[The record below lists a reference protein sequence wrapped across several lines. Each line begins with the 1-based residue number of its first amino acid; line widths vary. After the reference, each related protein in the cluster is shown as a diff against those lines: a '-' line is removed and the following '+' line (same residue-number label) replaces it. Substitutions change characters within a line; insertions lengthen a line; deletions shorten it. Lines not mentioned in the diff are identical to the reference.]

1 MIGDID
7 QKQIAAELAAI
18 SDRSREALI
27 KDWRLAHKQ
36 SPPKGISRRL
46 LEYSAAYQL
55 QVKAFGGLKPTV
67 RRKLRQG
74 MGQTNRSDQANNT
87 SKNPHGLTSGTR
99 LLREWHGRTYT
110 VEVVDSGFLYD
121 GRIHKSLSE
130 IAQAITGTRWSGPR
144 FFGL

>member
-67 RRKLRQG
+67 CRKLRQAT
-74 MGQTNRSDQANNT
+74 GQTNRSDQANNT